1 MDLWLARIYRG
12 MSEPEIAQKSPFVC
26 QEEAR
31 TVAWCACGRSASQ
44 PYCDGAHS
52 REDTGLAPIVVKL
65 DEAKTVAW
73 CGCKRSGN
81 APYCDGTHS
90 SL

>member
-1 MDLWLARIYRG
+1 MDLWLARSYRG

-44 PYCDGAHS
+44 PYCDGTHS
-52 REDTGLAPIVVKL
+52 SEGTGLAPIVVNL
-65 DEAKTVAW
+65 DEAKTVAC
-73 CGCKRSGN
+73 CGCKRSDH
-81 APYCDGTHS
+81 APYCDVTPS